1 MLSRRHLI
9 KLSAASTIAA
19 PTIISS
25 AAWSQSAGW
34 PNRPVRIVIPFT
46 PGGGADT
53 IARFVAI
60 KMTEVLG
67 AQFYVES
74 KPGAGGNIAS
84 EFVARSPADGYTM
97 FLAGDHHATN
107 NHLNPN
113 LTYDA
118 VKDFEPVSLIVQY
131 PIGMAVPNNS
141 PDKNLAEFIARA
153 KAAPGKMTF
162 GSPGH
167 GAVPHLSAELF
178 VRAADIKM
186 TAVPYRGAAPGIQDL
201 IPGRIDSF
209 WNNVAPM
216 LSLQKEGQ
224 LRMLGVTTPKRAEM
238 APDLPSIGETLPG
251 YSVTGWYALFVPAKT
266 PKDIIQKMYT
276 GAKAATDDAV
286 IRKRLEDQAMIVVGG
301 TPDELGKFH
310 KEELAK
316 WGPVIKEAG
325 LKSNE

>member
-1 MLSRRHLI
+1 MLSRRRLI
-9 KLSAASTIAA
+9 KLSAASIAA
-19 PTIISS
+19 PTVISS
-25 AAWSQSAGW
+25 SAWSQAAGW

-53 IARFVAI
+53 IARLVAA
-60 KMTEVLG
+60 KMSDVLG
-67 AQFYVES
+67 GQFYVES

-84 EFVARSPADGYTM
+84 EFVARSPPDGYTM

-131 PIGMAVPNNS
+131 PIAMAIPANS
-141 PDKNLAEFIARA
+141 PYKTLADFIAAA
-153 KAAPGKMTF
+153 KSAPGKMTY

-178 VRAADIKM
+178 VRKANIKM
-186 TAVPYRGAAPGIQDL
+186 TNVPYRGAAPGIQDL

-216 LSLQKEGQ
+216 LALQRDSK
-224 LRMLGVTTPKRAEM
+224 LRMLAITPSKRSPA
-238 APDLPSIGETLPG
+238 APELPTIGETLPG
-251 YSVTGWYALFVPAKT
+251 YDVTGWYALFVPANT
-266 PKDIIQKMYT
+266 PKEIIQKMYT
-276 GAKAATDDAV
+276 GAKAAGEDAGF
-286 IRKRLEDQAMIVVGG
+286 RKKLEDQAMIVVCG
-301 TPDELGKFH
+301 TPEQLGKFH
-310 KEELAK
+310 REDIAK
-316 WGPVIKEAG
+316 WGPLIKEAG
-325 LKSNE
+325 LRSS

>member
-1 MLSRRHLI
+1 MINRRRLI
-9 KLSAASTIAA
+9 KLSAASVAA
-19 PTIISS
+19 PTVISS
-25 AAWSQSAGW
+25 AAWAQASGW

-53 IARFVAI
+53 IARLVAA
-60 KMTEVLG
+60 KMTDVLG
-67 AQFYVES
+67 NQFYVES

-84 EFVARSPADGYTM
+84 EFVARSAPDGYTM

-131 PIGMAVPNNS
+131 PIAMAVPANS
-141 PDKNLAEFIARA
+141 PDKTLADFIARA
-153 KAAPGKMTF
+153 KAEPGKLTY

-178 VRAADIKM
+178 VRAAKIKM
-186 TAVPYRGAAPGIQDL
+186 TNVPYRGAAPGIQDL

-216 LSLQKEGQ
+216 LALQREGK
-224 LRMLGVTTPKRAEM
+224 LKMLAVTPSKRSPG
-238 APDLPSIGETLPG
+238 APDLPTIGETLPG
-251 YSVTGWYALFVPAKT
+251 YDVTGWYALFVPAKT
-266 PKDIIQKMYT
+266 PRDIIQKMYT
-276 GAKAATDDAV
+276 GAKAAGEDATF
-286 IRKRLEDQAMIVVGG
+286 RKRLEDQAMIVVCG

-310 KEELAK
+310 RADIEK
-316 WGPVIKEAG
+316 WGPLIKEAG
-325 LKSNE
+325 LKSG